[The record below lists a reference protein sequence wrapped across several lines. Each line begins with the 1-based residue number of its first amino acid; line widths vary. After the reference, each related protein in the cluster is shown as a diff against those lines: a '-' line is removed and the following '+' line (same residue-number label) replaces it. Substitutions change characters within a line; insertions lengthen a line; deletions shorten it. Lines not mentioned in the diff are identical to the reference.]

1 MSRHVLSHRIL
12 SKVIHASW
20 KALWTVKVGRIP
32 LHQLNID
39 AQVVGKFFQELMLM
53 ELHAEDPRWMPPDG
67 TKDPDFVFAEDPS
80 QSFELK
86 MCGQP
91 GSRVVYG
98 NRCSSAA
105 YVSPRGKSRDSWLL
119 TINYT
124 DTRINLIRFG
134 YVLGTDWIGQV
145 SASGNSSRLNK
156 DVYATKLQVV
166 KGDYQTLA
174 DPQILKGV
182 GKSTRF
188 HTVQE
193 AANAGHPEA
202 LKFLQSEYYP

>member
-1 MSRHVLSHRIL
+1 MHRLSHPVL
-12 SKVIHASW
+12 LNVIQKSW
-20 KALWTVKVGRIP
+20 TQLWTVKVGRIP
-32 LHQLNID
+32 LHQLNVD
-39 AQVVGKFFQELMLM
+39 AQVVGKFFQELMTL
-53 ELHAEDPRWMPPDG
+53 ELSEEDPRWHPPKSN
-67 TKDPDFVFAEDPS
+67 KDPDFVFGDDPS

-91 GSRVVYG
+91 GSREVYG

-124 DTRINLIRFG
+124 DTRINLVRFG
-134 YVLGTDWIGQV
+134 YVLGTDWIGQT
-145 SASGNSSRLNK
+145 SASGNASRLNK
-156 DVYATKLQVV
+156 DVYATKLRVI
-166 KGDYQTLA
+166 KGDYQTIA
-174 DPQILKGV
+174 DPRILRGV

-193 AANAGHPEA
+193 AANAGHTEA
-202 LKFLQSEYYP
+202 LRFLEADYY

>member
-1 MSRHVLSHRIL
+1 MSRHVLSHRVL
-12 SKVIHASW
+12 SNVIHTSW

-32 LHQLNID
+32 LHQLNVD
-39 AQVVGKFFQELMLM
+39 AQVVGKFFQELMTL
-53 ELHAEDPRWMPPDG
+53 ELSEEDPRWQPPKNN
-67 TKDPDFVFAEDPS
+67 KDPDFVFAEDPT

-86 MCGQP
+86 MCGQS

-145 SASGNSSRLNK
+145 SATGNSSRLHT
-156 DVYATKLQVV
+156 DVYATKLQVI
-166 KGDYQTLA
+166 KGDYQRLA
-174 DPQILKGV
+174 DPRILKGV

-193 AANAGHPEA
+193 AANAGHAEA
-202 LKFLQSEYYP
+202 LRFLEAEYY